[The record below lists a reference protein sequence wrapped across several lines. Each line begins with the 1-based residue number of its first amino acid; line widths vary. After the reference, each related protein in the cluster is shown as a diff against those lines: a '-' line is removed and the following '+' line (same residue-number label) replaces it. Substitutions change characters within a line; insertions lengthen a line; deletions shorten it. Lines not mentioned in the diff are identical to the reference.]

1 MQQEKRWAVAELR
14 SIDCAVGEKSVHAS
28 LFPGCKFRV
37 ARLLS
42 TALAVKRRR
51 HRFPIDRS
59 KFSLFKP
66 LPLDAAIQRRD
77 SRAAPRAREGRLNI
91 SAKPAAVEI
100 HGNFVDG
107 REIEAGSGML
117 DVRNP
122 ATGDV
127 IARIPNST
135 AEDIDRA
142 MKSARAAFEGRAW
155 GGMDIR
161 ARARLVNRLADAF
174 EANLDQLY
182 RLETLNNGRPV
193 NETRAQLSRLP
204 DFLRYFAGLALARRD
219 AVIPVEGSYLN
230 YTLRTPIGIVA
241 NCTPFNHP
249 LMIMC
254 KSLAAVLAT
263 GCVTVVKPSE
273 YTPLTTLKLAQIFTE
288 AGLPPGVFN
297 VVLGLGQSAGRMLAE
312 HRDINKLVLTGGTE
326 AGRIAGAAAAKVF
339 AHQTMELGGK
349 TPVMVFGDYDVD
361 QAVNYAAFGAFIG
374 AGQTCV
380 CASRHIVQA
389 TIYDEFVEKLRA
401 KTLSIRIGDPFDP
414 ATQLGPVISA
424 RQRDRVLQYSG
435 FGREDGARLV
445 TGGVAAKVSG
455 HDNGYFVEPTVFAD
469 VKSDMRIFQEEVFGP
484 FTSVTPFKDE
494 ADALRLA
501 NDSPFGLAAAIR
513 TRDIGRAHRVAS
525 AVKAGIVW
533 INDHHRLDPAS
544 PWGGV
549 DDSGLG
555 REFGTESFDDHFNTK
570 SVMVATGD
578 QPFDWYRD
586 TAAKRRL
593 N

>member
-1 MQQEKRWAVAELR
+1 MNVPT
-14 SIDCAVGEKSVHAS
+14 KSV
-28 LFPGCKFRV
+28 
-37 ARLLS
+37 
-42 TALAVKRRR
+42 
-51 HRFPIDRS
+51 
-59 KFSLFKP
+59 
-66 LPLDAAIQRRD
+66 
-77 SRAAPRAREGRLNI
+77 E
-91 SAKPAAVEI
+91 VEI

-107 REIEAGSGML
+107 GEIEAGRGEML

-135 AEDIDRA
+135 KEDIDRA
-142 MKSARAAFEGRAW
+142 MKSARAAFEGKAW

-161 ARARLVNRLADAF
+161 ARAKLVNRLADAF

-204 DFLRYFAGLALARRD
+204 DFFRYFAGLALARRD
-219 AVIPVEGSYLN
+219 AVIPVEGAYLN

-249 LMIMC
+249 LMILC
-254 KSLAAVLAT
+254 KSLAAVLAS

-273 YTPLTTLKLAQIFTE
+273 YTPLTTPKLARIFTD

-297 VVLGLGQSAGRMLAE
+297 VVLGLGQSTGKMLAE
-312 HRDINKLVLTGGTE
+312 HPDINKLVLTGGTD

-339 AHQTMELGGK
+339 AHQTLELGGK
-349 TPVMVFGDYDVD
+349 TPVMVFEDFDVD
-361 QAVNYAAFGAFIG
+361 RAVNYAAFGAFIG

-380 CASRHIVQA
+380 CASRHLVQA
-389 TIYDEFVEKLRA
+389 SIYDEFIEKLKA
-401 KTLSIRIGDPFDP
+401 KTEKIRIGDPSYP

-424 RQRDRVLQYSG
+424 RQRDRVLSYCNSG
-435 FGREDGARLV
+435 RADGARLV
-445 TGGVAAKVSG
+445 TGGKAAKIAG
-455 HDNGYFVEPTVFAD
+455 HENGYFVEPTVFAD
-469 VKSDMRIFQEEVFGP
+469 VTSDLRIFQEEVFGP

-494 ADALRLA
+494 EDALRLA
-501 NDSPFGLAAAIR
+501 NDSPFGLAAAVR
-513 TRDIGRAHRVAS
+513 TKDVARAHRVA
-525 AVKAGIVW
+525 AKVKAGIVW

-549 DDSGLG
+549 GDSGVG
-555 REFGTESFDDHFNTK
+555 RECGTESFDDHFHTK
-570 SVMVATGD
+570 SVMVATSD
-578 QPFDWYRD
+578 APFDWYRD
-586 TAAKRRL
+586 TAGQRRL